1 MLINTSSVYIYR
13 ERETKLSM
21 VSRRIGYG
29 PFPVYWL
36 CGSGVKHVQEKRE
49 NKFVSHACRQ
59 LALGKF
65 GLVINGPV
73 HVGN

>member
-1 MLINTSSVYIYR
+1 MDPFRSTGCV
-13 ERETKLSM
+13 
-21 VSRRIGYG
+21 G
-29 PFPVYWL
+29 PR
-36 CGSGVKHVQEKRE
+36 VKHVQEKRE